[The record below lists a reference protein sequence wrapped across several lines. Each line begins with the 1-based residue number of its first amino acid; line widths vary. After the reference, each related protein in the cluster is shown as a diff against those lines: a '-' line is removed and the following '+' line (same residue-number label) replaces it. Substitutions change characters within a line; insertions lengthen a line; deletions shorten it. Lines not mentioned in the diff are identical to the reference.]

1 MAASNS
7 VSSLADLLAGLVAG
21 AGGAVRAV
29 ATTSFFAAGPSW
41 FAGPRSFGASGLV
54 ALRGSGI
61 SDRAST
67 CSMLFR
73 LAATSRAGVTAS
85 TDAAGAAAEATATF
99 SIDAAPSP
107 ADAAD
112 AAGAATTVATPTGS
126 VTFATGAEP
135 GAAMGAAA
143 IAGTGTDDEPVGIIP
158 NLTAKYTATT
168 PSASTDIHITR
179 FSGVASRVRE
189 SRRGVPSMVA
199 KMLGPK
205 SGCRGLLLGLWGPGS
220 PNN

>member
-41 FAGPRSFGASGLV
+41 FAAPRSFGASGLV

-73 LAATSRAGVTAS
+73 LAATFGLGVAVSAEAG
-85 TDAAGAAAEATATF
+85 GAAAEATATF

-112 AAGAATTVATPTGS
+112 AAGATTVAAPTGS